1 VHFLRLRNP
10 NSYISRTPI
19 IPRMVDFSAADIFI
33 LAGVTIITGYIASFL
48 FRRYKAPDILILMLL
63 GWIFGTWALDAL
75 GGGVSEVINTLLP
88 YVSSLALAFIM
99 FNGGLEISLKD
110 IGNAG
115 KEAGY
120 LAFSMFLLVVIGLS
134 AFFWL
139 IGLPPVMAILC
150 GVVFGSSSA
159 PTVIPLISSMGAS
172 TRIKTTLILESA
184 ITDVMVVG
192 IGTAFI
198 VSLAHPGSSFTES
211 SLALLG
217 SMIIALVIGLG
228 TGVVWVHLSPKLSK
242 YQYYYLLT
250 LALIL
255 LLYGVCDIIVPD
267 GGAVIAVLIFG
278 LVLGN
283 SKHLPAR
290 LRSKDEVVVKGKEF
304 TVLNEELAF
313 FIKVFFFTF
322 LGIYVA
328 TLNFSWELILYGI
341 AVFLILLG
349 VRQYV
354 THLMKRRQI
363 YLGSEEVAMRSMFPR
378 GLTTVVVSLLIFSYG
393 VEGDLSQDTLLGIVA
408 IVIVATTMLTSVGAF
423 LVEKQLKV
431 EGAGKREEGKEPP
444 RMNMA
449 KENS

>member
-1 VHFLRLRNP
+1 MAEF
-10 NSYISRTPI
+10 
-19 IPRMVDFSAADIFI
+19 DAADIFI
-33 LAGVTIITGYIASFL
+33 LAGVTIVTGYIAGFL

-75 GGGVSEVINTLLP
+75 GGNVSEVINNLLP

-110 IGNAG
+110 IGKEG
-115 KEAGY
+115 KDASF
-120 LAFSMFLLVVIGLS
+120 LAISMFVLVVIGLS

-139 IGLPPVMAILC
+139 IGLPPVMAVLC

-172 TRIKTTLILESA
+172 NRIKTTLILESA
-184 ITDVMVVG
+184 ITDVLVVG

-198 VSLAHPGSSFTES
+198 VSLANPSSSVAES
-211 SLALLG
+211 T
-217 SMIIALVIGLG
+217 IALVGSVIIAFAIGVAV
-228 TGVVWVHLSPKLSK
+228 GVLWIRLSPKLSK

-255 LLYGVCDIIVPD
+255 LLYGVCDILIPD
-267 GGAVIAVLIFG
+267 GGAVIAVLTFG

-290 LRSKDEVVVKGKEF
+290 IRPKEEFVLRGKEF
-304 TVLNEELAF
+304 SILNEELSF

-328 TLNFSWELILYGI
+328 TLNFSWELVLYGI

-349 VRQYV
+349 IRQYV
-354 THLMKRRQI
+354 TVLMKRRQT
-363 YLGSEEVAMRSMFPR
+363 YLRSEELAMRSMFPR

-393 VEGDLSQDTLLGIVA
+393 VEEGLSQDTLLGVVA

-423 LVEKQLKV
+423 LVGRQLKV
-431 EGAGKREEGKEPP
+431 EGGGNREEGKAPSGMDTVQEG
-444 RMNMA
+444 
-449 KENS
+449 S